1 MAELW
6 RDLVE
11 MLRRR
16 PALWL
21 PVLVAD
27 LLCYL
32 ISLGRTGLLRA
43 IVLHNTAQQ
52 SVFGGAVVH
61 GPMTASAMESTTI
74 AALLISWL
82 AYFFRILLYAC
93 AFAATAAL
101 VDAFSE
107 RESKPASTIG
117 PTLVRLRGGILELA
131 LRGLAI
137 YAVAALFLS
146 WLTPTLVKSG
156 HTAVLRNAWFNF
168 GLSLIVSLLL
178 SAMLAPVA
186 LRVLAG
192 RSPRQ
197 PLKSISQQ
205 FSMILL
211 TVAVLLA
218 SFVTANSRELAQV
231 PPGARY
237 PLEIVGS
244 LLVALPY
251 VFLFT
256 GIVLL
261 ARRLSREEPAVP
273 SGD

>member
-11 MLRRR
+11 MLRQR

-32 ISLGRTGLLRA
+32 ISLGRASLLRV

-74 AALLISWL
+74 TALLLSWL
-82 AYFFRILLYAC
+82 TYFARILLYAC

-101 VDAFSE
+101 VRAFAE
-107 RESKPASTIG
+107 RATKPASTIM
-117 PTLVRLRGGILELA
+117 PALVRLRGGILELA
-131 LRGLAI
+131 LRGLAV
-137 YAVAALFLS
+137 YAVAALILS
-146 WLTPTLVKSG
+146 WVTPNLIKGG
-156 HTAVLRNAWFNF
+156 HTALLRSPWFNF
-168 GLSLIVSLLL
+168 SLSLLL
-178 SAMLAPVA
+178 SAVLSVLLAPVA
-186 LRVLAG
+186 VRVLAG
-192 RSPRQ
+192 RAPGQALTR
-197 PLKSISQQ
+197 LAQQ

-211 TVAVLLA
+211 AVAALLA
-218 SFVTANSRELAQV
+218 SFVAANGREMAQI

-244 LLVALPY
+244 LFVALPY
-251 VFLFT
+251 VLLFT
-256 GIVLL
+256 GIALL
-261 ARRLSREEPAVP
+261 ARRLAREDPDVSSSE
-273 SGD
+273 